1 MHLESEKIIRLRI
14 AKLCQALEKIERL
27 ADECCRGRDPG
38 EPLGIEWD
46 VRRIARDI
54 LGEED

>member
-1 MHLESEKIIRLRI
+1 MKENEERIIRLRI
-14 AKLCQALEKIERL
+14 AKLCQALQKIERL

-46 VRRIARDI
+46 VRYIARTVLD
-54 LGEED
+54 EE